1 MPDMLVK
8 LYDLPEDAQT
18 ACPRDESVQIR
29 RAMAP
34 DKFRVVEWV
43 KEHSGL
49 SAAGECDVCFA
60 RPAVSCFI
68 ATRGKKILGYLR
80 PYTRAGRRAGRRHR
94 PGDAAAQPRGHACG
108 GLRLCSHRR
117 RGPAGVLQKVCGR
130 DADPGFRPRH
140 LPGFSRRD
148 ERVKK
153 TKRGTACSK
162 AGRSSFAVILCA
174 NAFSADGSIQ
184 PRRWALRYAR
194 SCRIPDNAECPRQ
207 RRPPSWR

>member
-68 ATRGKKILGYLR
+68 ATRGKKILGYACYDATA
-80 PYTRAGRRAGRRHR
+80 PDFFGPTRVLDEEQGGGIGRGA
-94 PGDAAAQPRGHACG
+94 AAAQPRGHACG

-148 ERVKK
+148 KE
-153 TKRGTACSK
+153 
-162 AGRSSFAVILCA
+162 
-174 NAFSADGSIQ
+174 
-184 PRRWALRYAR
+184 
-194 SCRIPDNAECPRQ
+194 
-207 RRPPSWR
+207 